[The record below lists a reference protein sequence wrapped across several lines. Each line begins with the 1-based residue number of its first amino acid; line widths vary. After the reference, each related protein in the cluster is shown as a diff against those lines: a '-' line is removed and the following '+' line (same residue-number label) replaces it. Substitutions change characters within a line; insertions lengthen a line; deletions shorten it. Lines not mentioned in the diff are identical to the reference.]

1 MRRIDKYA
9 LTGQVVAVTGGAR
22 GIGLATAQELLR
34 RGARVAIGDID
45 EDAARKAAVHL
56 GVNCLGMSL
65 DVTNRESFDSFLDR
79 VTAEVGPIDVL
90 VNNAG
95 IMPLGPIENEADAL
109 TRRIVDVNLHGPI
122 LGPGTRRQ
130 RLLRGGTSRSCRG
143 SDVQRHQV
151 RHRRLQRSHPLR
163 TPGIRD
169 CGVLRAAH
177 DRQHRTGCRSFNG
190 QGTEDRGSRR
200 RRARDRRD
208 VGQAA
213 IRNLGPPNRGVAI
226 PRDVDAAPRIVG
238 CVEPAGGGVE
248 RSRNGGRQCARGVR
262 GQGSQDD
269 GLRPPDVGPTPA
281 AEGQRIQDVAS
292 TLRRTRPASSA

>member
-122 LGPGTRRQ
+122 LGTKLAIARMRPRGRGHVVNVSSGVGRVGLAGAATYSATKFGIVGFSEATRSELQ
-130 RLLRGGTSRSCRG
+130 GSGIAVSCVLPMIVNTELGAGLSTVKGQKTVEAVDVARAIVATLVKPQFETWVPRTAGWLFRVMSMLPRG
-143 SDVQRHQV
+143 SSDA
-151 RHRRLQRSHPLR
+151 L
-163 TPGIRD
+163 
-169 CGVLRAAH
+169 
-177 DRQHRTGCRSFNG
+177 
-190 QGTEDRGSRR
+190 SRR
-200 RRARDRRD
+200 VGASNVLATADVSARAEYEAK
-208 VGQAA
+208 VHKTTA
-213 IRNLGPPNRGVAI
+213 
-226 PRDVDAAPRIVG
+226 
-238 CVEPAGGGVE
+238 
-248 RSRNGGRQCARGVR
+248 
-262 GQGSQDD
+262 
-269 GLRPPDVGPTPA
+269 
-281 AEGQRIQDVAS
+281 
-292 TLRRTRPASSA
+292 